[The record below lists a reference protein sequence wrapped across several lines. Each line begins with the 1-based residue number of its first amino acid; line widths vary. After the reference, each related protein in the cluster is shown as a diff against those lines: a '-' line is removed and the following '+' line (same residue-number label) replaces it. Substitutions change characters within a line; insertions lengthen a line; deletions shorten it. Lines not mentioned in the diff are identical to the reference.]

1 MIGRYISVNQESS
14 YIVTINTLIFQKL
27 WYNEMINKTASG
39 IIYLVMKLA
48 FDEFIT
54 QVSLWTWIIM

>member
-27 WYNEMINKTASG
+27 WYNEMINKTASD
-39 IIYLVMKLA
+39 II
-48 FDEFIT
+48 
-54 QVSLWTWIIM
+54 